1 MGELLIKLD
10 RDRDRFFGVGVGAAM
25 VTAKQ
30 IVEVGLLIFC
40 KKIYSEPLDRLL
52 FLEDMFLRN
61 TTKIAER
68 DRNKQRILQLL
79 RSSASTKVGQ
89 KPK

>member
-1 MGELLIKLD
+1 
-10 RDRDRFFGVGVGAAM
+10 M

-52 FLEDMFLRN
+52 FLEDLFLRN
-61 TTKIAER
+61 TTEIAER
-68 DRNKQRILQLL
+68 DGNERRILQLL
-79 RSSASTKVGQ
+79 RGSASTEVGQ